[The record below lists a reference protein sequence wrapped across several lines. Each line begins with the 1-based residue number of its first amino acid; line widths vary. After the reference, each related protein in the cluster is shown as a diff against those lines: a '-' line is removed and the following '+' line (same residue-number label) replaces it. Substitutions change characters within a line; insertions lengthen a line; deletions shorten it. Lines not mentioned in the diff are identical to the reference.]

1 MNADELRN
9 RIREALESSAQ
20 SSEIRVQ
27 RQADGNFRIAIIS
40 NAFENRS
47 YRDRR
52 ALVDL
57 EDHPFDLLDL
67 LTPEEKEWGGRL
79 LEDEENMKRPF
90 WSDALEAPEAE
101 DIVFPSDLDEDLEPP
116 IVATFYSLRGGV
128 GRSSALAYT
137 GMILAQRGHRV
148 VCVDMDLE
156 APGLAALF
164 GHEDKVESNMGT
176 VPLLV
181 ALEQGEAPD
190 FSKHLLRV
198 SDDHDLY
205 CIPAGHPDAHYARQ
219 LNLIDPNQWY
229 REERNPL
236 RALIE
241 GLQEKLPFRPDV
253 LLLDSRTGITP
264 LSGPLLFD
272 LADLAMVVFFPHPQA
287 RAGTGALVRALLAAR
302 SRRPPVGDNG
312 RFLTPEPRFIVS
324 PIPAVRVA
332 EVDHRYRTRALDWIQ
347 EWLAPAERHRS
358 EEAVLIPSE
367 ITQFIPYRET
377 LAASDRVHADQ
388 REHGDFQP
396 IAEWIE
402 GLLPTEKEEFVEATA
417 LEDRKPSIL
426 NELRFPT
433 GTAEQQED
441 FRDTFVE
448 TEVVRQALRSDTPLV
463 LGRKGTGKTAIFR
476 RLMEN
481 SETPGIVVTAPAALR
496 QYQAWK
502 VGKEGYEELER
513 VGKDWSRI
521 WRALICLATYAAW
534 TQGEPPAPPPELE
547 LDLDPEARSEMKLV
561 EASKPI
567 FGHEQGGLLLSEWMD
582 RLDQAA
588 PAQTLLLFDGLD
600 TGFGPNAEDRE
611 RRRQSLQGLFSL
623 FTEVG
628 EGLKNLRFKVML
640 REDIWRQL
648 RFDNKSHLHGRS
660 ARLHW
665 SNQIDFLR
673 VALRPALRSQEF
685 RSYLEEALPISR
697 SLVRNGDHMWS
708 ENVSMWS
715 AEVILQVWT
724 VLVGER
730 MKGGKTAF
738 TRNWVWNRL
747 ADGNG
752 DHSPRYLLQLFHSAT
767 KWEQNEYRRNPYER
781 SVIRPR
787 GLIEVLPDVSE
798 AAVSAVRD
806 EEFQE
811 LEPLLLELEQIGQ
824 TPLEAKRLQG
834 ERLGGLEVLALEMG
848 LLEIYEG
855 TEQQVVR
862 YRVPEL
868 YRYGLKLSRK
878 GQA

>member
-1 MNADELRN
+1 MNADELRS
-9 RIREALESSAQ
+9 RIRKALGPAAQ
-20 SSEIRVQ
+20 NSEIRVQ
-27 RQADGNFRIAIIS
+27 KQASGDFRVAVVS
-40 NAFENRS
+40 EEFGNRS
-47 YRDRR
+47 FRERR
-52 ALVDL
+52 KLVDL
-57 EDHPFDLLDL
+57 QDHPFDLLDL
-67 LTPEEKEWGGRL
+67 LTPEERQWAGRL
-79 LEDEENMKRPF
+79 PEDEEQVKRPF

-101 DIVFPSDLDEDLEPP
+101 EIVFPSDLDEDLDPP

-164 GHEDKVESNMGT
+164 GHEDKVETNIGT

-181 ALEQGEAPD
+181 ALEQGEKPD

-241 GLQEKLPFRPDV
+241 GLQEKLPFRPDI

-287 RAGTGALVRALLAAR
+287 KAGTGALVRALLAAR
-302 SRRPPVGDNG
+302 SRRPPIGDDG
-312 RFLTPEPRFIVS
+312 KFLTPEPRFIVS

-332 EVDHRYRTRALDWIQ
+332 EVDRRYRTRALDWIQ

-358 EEAVLIPSE
+358 EETVLIPSE

-377 LAASDRVHADQ
+377 LAASDRVQADQ
-388 REHGDFQP
+388 REHEDYQP
-396 IAEWIE
+396 IADWIE
-402 GLLPTEKEEFVEATA
+402 GLLPTEQEEVVEATA
-417 LEDRKPSIL
+417 FEDRKPSIL
-426 NELRFPT
+426 EEIRFPT

-441 FRDTFVE
+441 FLDTFVE
-448 TEVVRQALRSDTPLV
+448 TEVVRQALRPDTPLV

-476 RLMEN
+476 RLMEG
-481 SETPGIVVTAPAALR
+481 SETRGVVVTAPAALR
-496 QYQAWK
+496 GHQAWK
-502 VGKEGYEELER
+502 VTKEGYQQLER
-513 VGKDWSRI
+513 VSQDWSRI
-521 WRALICLATYAAW
+521 WRALICLSTYAAW
-534 TQGEPPAPPPELE
+534 SRGAPPAPPSGLS
-547 LDLDPEARSEMKLV
+547 LDLNPENRSELNLV
-561 EASKPI
+561 ETSQGI
-567 FGHEQGGLLLSEWMD
+567 FGHEHGGLLLSEWME

-600 TGFGPNAEDRE
+600 TGFGTTPEDRQ
-611 RRRQSLQGLFSL
+611 RRQKSLEGLFSL

-628 EGLKNLRFKVML
+628 EGMKNLRFKVML

-673 VALRPALRSQEF
+673 VALRQALRSREF
-685 RSYLEEALPISR
+685 RSYLQKELSGGR
-697 SLVRNGDHMWS
+697 SLVKEG
-708 ENVSMWS
+708 VSMWS
-715 AEVILQVWT
+715 EKEVLQVWT

-767 KWEQNEYRRNPYER
+767 RWERDEHRRNPYGR

-787 GLIEVLPDVSE
+787 SLIEVLPDVSE

-811 LEPLLLELEQIGQ
+811 LEPLLSELEKIGQ

-834 ERLGGLEVLALEMG
+834 ERLESLVDLALEVG

-855 TEQQVVR
+855 TEEQVVR

-868 YRYGLKLSRK
+868 YRHGLKLSRK